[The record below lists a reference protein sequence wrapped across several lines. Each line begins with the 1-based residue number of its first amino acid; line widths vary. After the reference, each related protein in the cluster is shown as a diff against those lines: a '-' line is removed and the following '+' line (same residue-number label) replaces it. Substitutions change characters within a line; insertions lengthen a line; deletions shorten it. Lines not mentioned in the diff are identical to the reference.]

1 MVIIINLKKYMN
13 LQNKIKTNLLY
24 NLNNTYILYNTLR
37 NLANDNKNNN
47 NTKSADEIKKAQ
59 LKELYIIIAA
69 LVALIILILG
79 GYALYRHFIEKKL
92 IQEIEQENAFL
103 INVENSSRSSSS
115 QENSRPYSFNN
126 VEPKIQNYDSEIDM
140 QNNHNNSFDFNHE
153 ERMEKIRKKY
163 GNSLVIKILLK
174 KKLEEAIYNKT
185 FKDYYGDNCTI
196 CMSNFSNNVIIYK
209 TPCEH
214 IFHKECF
221 NRYLKNIKN
230 QDKLICP
237 NCNQN
242 LIINKK
248 YLKLRKK
255 SEKNNIEKD
264 KLKLDINYDKDKKE
278 ISNCKEVTS
287 KKIEMEIDDDSLI
300 NNKESVIIIKKT
312 RKEEINSKETKEKKN
327 LKNNIYNPSID
338 LKYQNTE
345 NIKNKEDE
353 INIEND
359 YNDLYRKKKDK
370 DINIMNEKSENDN
383 EININNKKDK
393 IKNSK
398 INKKNNISDNNNI
411 QLSLNSRRDFI
422 NGKI

>member
-1 MVIIINLKKYMN
+1 MN
-13 LQNKIKTNLLY
+13 LQNKIKTKLLY

-255 SEKNNIEKD
+255 SENNNIEKD

-278 ISNCKEVTS
+278 ISNCKEVNS
-287 KKIEMEIDDDSLI
+287 KKIEMEIDDDILI
-300 NNKESVIIIKKT
+300 NNKE
-312 RKEEINSKETKEKKN
+312 
-327 LKNNIYNPSID
+327 
-338 LKYQNTE
+338 
-345 NIKNKEDE
+345 
-353 INIEND
+353 
-359 YNDLYRKKKDK
+359 
-370 DINIMNEKSENDN
+370 
-383 EININNKKDK
+383 
-393 IKNSK
+393 
-398 INKKNNISDNNNI
+398 
-411 QLSLNSRRDFI
+411 
-422 NGKI
+422 